1 MLPTVELRRLYSE
14 WRWRLKRIQAV
25 LQPPVWSEEEWRQ
38 FAQALTILLQKHG
51 AAWAQEQPDGSTK
64 QFWDLRWAIRE
75 GGELICQAEQHGEEK
90 LSLVVAQSGG
100 FAEEV
105 GSYTWLWAEFGSDGH
120 FSRDPYWV
128 DGTWKDALISL
139 LLPYQYQSNFYLAAP
154 TETPAA
160 LMLGAGE
167 APAAGGPPPEVA

>member
-1 MLPTVELRRLYSE
+1 MALEAEADSRRSSSLRSGRRRSGASSP
-14 WRWRLKRIQAV
+14 R
-25 LQPPVWSEEEWRQ
+25 P
-38 FAQALTILLQKHG
+38 LTLLLQKHG
-51 AAWAQEQPDGSTK
+51 ATWAQEQPDGSTK

-75 GGELICQAEQHGEEK
+75 GGELICQAEQQGNER

-120 FSRDPYWV
+120 FSKDPYWV

-160 LMLGAGE
+160 LMLGSGE
-167 APAAGGPPPEVA
+167 GARGTAQRGRPASGSGLAAS